1 MTWTTVTGAG
11 TIGVPQPALPTP
23 WSSQT
28 PANAAAWFQEQY
40 PPILT
45 LDTSTQIIAFRLDP
59 VTGAFSTASVPSTA
73 ISAFNQSQ
81 SDAAAASAAAAL
93 VSQNAAAASATNAG
107 TSATN
112 ASTSATLAQNWAA
125 QPAGVV
131 NGTAFYSAMYYAQ
144 QAGTSATNAAN
155 SATSAGTSATNAANS
170 ATAAGTS
177 ATNASNSATSAS
189 TSASTAV
196 TQAGNAANSATNA
209 ANSATAA
216 AASASSAAGLAFAAP
231 PITANANLTL
241 DATAAGKAVQFYGS
255 APTTFTLPVGSTM
268 STGRTLW
275 FYNQGTAALTIACPS
290 DGNTTFI
297 YVGARVYS
305 LVLLPGENALLMA
318 RGTGSEYDLVGG
330 SVVTQFFTRMRVG
343 VTADDGLSAL
353 QVGGIIKST
362 SGGFVFPDGSAQ
374 GRAVGRNRVINGA
387 ANVAQRTTNPASA
400 LTGNASAYGGADR
413 FVATNAGAG
422 GTLKQ
427 DIGAMVIN
435 GVSHN
440 TVRHTVTSPATN
452 LSGTLYWGGITQ
464 LIEQVNCYDLV
475 GQPVTVSFYFR
486 SSQTGSFPIRLQLFG
501 ATTYVCIGTFNYP
514 TANAIQLVTY
524 TFPSIP
530 AAAGFAGGT
539 GLGMLLA
546 IGSQNNGTYLT
557 TTPGV
562 WQASTYVCATG
573 FAAWCLVSGATI
585 EATQIQLEAGSV
597 ATPFERLKYS
607 EILAQCKRYCQTFF
621 AAQVT
626 AGSYWNCPILFNMN
640 IVTSAASGDA
650 RGTWQLPVEM
660 RAAPSLAIDTGQLIL
675 TQGQSG
681 IGSNFVIA
689 GMDHERLLMNIGT
702 GTSTTVFASGSTVY
716 VAFYAPS
723 SAGNMRLEAEL

>member
-28 PANAAAWFQEQY
+28 PANAAAWFTEQY
-40 PPILT
+40 PPITT
-45 LDTSTQIIAFRLDP
+45 LDTATQIIGFRIDP

-275 FYNQGTAALTIACPS
+275 FYNQGSAALTIACPS

-362 SGGFVFPDGSAQ
+362 TGGFVFPDGSTQA
-374 GRAVGRNRVINGA
+374 RAAMGRNRIINGA
-387 ANVAQRTTNPASA
+387 ANVAQRPYS
-400 LTGNASAYGGADR
+400 NASAVTGNNATYGGADR
-413 FVATNAGAG
+413 FIAVNAGAG

-427 DIGAMVIN
+427 DIGSMVIN
-435 GVSHN
+435 GVTHN
-440 TVRHTVTSPATN
+440 TVRHTVTAPATN
-452 LSGTLYWGGITQ
+452 LASTLYWGGITQ
-464 LIEQVNCYDLV
+464 FIEQINCYDLV
-475 GQPVTVSFYFR
+475 GQQVTVSFYFR
-486 SSQTGSFPIRLQLFG
+486 SSQTGTFPIRLQTFG
-501 ATTYVCIGTFNYP
+501 ATPYVCIGTFNYP
-514 TANAIQLVTY
+514 TANAVQLVTY

-539 GLGMLLA
+539 ALGMLLA
-546 IGSQNNGTYLT
+546 IGSQNNGTYIT

-562 WQASTYVCATG
+562 WLASTYVCQSG

-585 EATQIQLEAGSV
+585 EATQIQLEAGPV

-607 EILAQCKRYCQTFF
+607 DILLQCQRYCFVVSNLSGTG
-621 AAQVT
+621 ALANGVCVSATQVF
-626 AGSYWNCPILFNMN
+626 G
-640 IVTSAASGDA
+640 VV
-650 RGTWQLPVEM
+650 QLPVPM
-660 RAAPSLAIDTGQLIL
+660 RSASPSLITLNMWATTGS
-675 TQGQSG
+675 QS
-681 IGSNFVIA
+681 NA
-689 GMDHERLLMNIGT
+689 
-702 GTSTTVFASGSTVY
+702 GTSQALGYGTANSVVYEITCSGATAWSTNNAAFIYCSSGYFA
-716 VAFYAPS
+716 
-723 SAGNMRLEAEL
+723 LETEL